1 MKHRQMNILT
11 GRETTHRERSTN
23 ILTSIR
29 QPQRHDSDRLDTKG
43 ANINR
48 QEQRPINKK
57 LRKQTINLIIIILL
71 KKYINSNVTGIVNC
85 T

>member
-1 MKHRQMNILT
+1 MKQMNILT
-11 GRETTHRERSTN
+11 GRETTHRASSTN

-29 QPQRHDSDRLDTKG
+29 QPQRQNSDRLDTKG

-48 QEQRPINKK
+48 KEQRTINKK
-57 LRKQTINLIIIILL
+57 LRKQTINLLIILLL
-71 KKYINSNVTGIVNC
+71 KKYINSNVTGYMYP

>member
-57 LRKQTINLIIIILL
+57 TQETDHKSYYHYTFKEIHKLHCHG
-71 KKYINSNVTGIVNC
+71 YS
-85 T
+85 